1 MRKAQSFLLASCAAV
16 AVAAF
21 GAASAAAETGWPMY
35 GGNYQKWHYST
46 LDKINTTNVKR
57 LSFAWAQSLGN
68 AFSQESTPLVVGDT
82 LYVTSANGPQH
93 VMALDAATGAIR
105 WKTDLEMPAGVQQYA
120 CCGVV
125 NRGVA
130 YSEGLV
136 FVGRLDG
143 ALTALDAK
151 TGEEVWTA
159 DVVDYKQGS
168 VITSPPLVVKDLVI
182 TGFGGGEYG
191 ARGYIVAYD
200 KKTGKERWKTWTVP
214 GPGEP
219 GNESWKGDSWKQG
232 GGTVWLVAS
241 YDPERNLAY
250 FGTSNPAPWAAHV
263 RGPNT
268 SDFGQYSNKWTAATI
283 AVNPDD
289 GKIVWGFQGTPHDA
303 WDYDGVNELVL
314 VDIDVTGDG
323 KPDPVG
329 LKADRNGFFFVLDRV
344 TGKAL
349 SAQPFVPT
357 NWAKGF
363 DLATQ
368 RPIEDPAKRPGL
380 KKKAVDI
387 CPNLIG
393 GKNWMPMAWSPQT
406 NLVYIPANNLCM
418 DMEDSEVEYKRG
430 SFYLGKDFPTK
441 PGPGGYLGELIAWD
455 PVKQTKVWGIKEKWP
470 FNGGALA
477 TAGGL
482 VFAGNYEGLFRAV
495 DAKTGEVLWSK
506 RLGSGIHAGP
516 ATYEVGGKQYVVVAV
531 GRSETIP
538 GFLGEIGRQMID
550 AQPTGGTLFAFT
562 LE

>member
-1 MRKAQSFLLASCAAV
+1 MRFRHSMLMGGCAVLAV
-16 AVAAF
+16 AT
-21 GAASAAAETGWPMY
+21 SAAEAAGTDWPMY
-35 GGNYQKWHYST
+35 GGNYQKWHYSP
-46 LDKINTTNVKR
+46 LDRINRDNVRK
-57 LSFAWAQSLGN
+57 LSFAWARSLGN
-68 AFSQESTPLVVGDT
+68 AFSQESTPLVIGDT
-82 LYVTSANGPQH
+82 LYVTSANGPQY

-105 WKTDLEMPAGVQQYA
+105 WKVELEMPAGVQQYA

-130 YSEGLV
+130 YSDGV
-136 FVGRLDG
+136 IYVGRLDG

-151 TGEEVWTA
+151 TGDERWTVE
-159 DVVDYKQGS
+159 VVDYKQGS

-200 KKTGKERWKTWTVP
+200 KKTGQERWKTWTVP

-219 GNESWKGDSWKQG
+219 GNESWKGDSWKYG

-241 YDPERNLAY
+241 YDPERNIAY
-250 FGTSNPAPWAAHV
+250 FGTSNPAPWNAAV

-268 SDFGQYSNKWTAATI
+268 SDFGPYSNKWTAATI
-283 AVNPDD
+283 AVDPDT
-289 GKIVWGFQGTPHDA
+289 GKILWGFQGTPHDA

-329 LKADRNGFFFVLDRV
+329 LKADRNGFFFVLDRT

-380 KKKAVDI
+380 KKRAVDI

-482 VFAGNYEGLFRAV
+482 VFAGNYEGEFRAV
-495 DAKTGEVLWSK
+495 DARTGEVLWSK
-506 RLGSGIHAGP
+506 QLGSGIHAGP

-538 GFLGEIGRQMID
+538 GFLGEIGRKMID
-550 AQPTGGTLFAFT
+550 AQPTGGMLFAFT
-562 LE
+562 LD